1 MRVCPKCGEINGDNN
16 TSCFKCGALITAS
29 NSYQKICPKCKT
41 IYSAKTT
48 TCENCGSLLAVYS
61 SSSYKHSTSDA
72 SEGAARWMYI
82 VAILLPLIGII
93 MGLIYLGRRED
104 DIGKTMIMT
113 SIIASVVW
121 AILGFAIL

>member
-16 TSCFKCGALITAS
+16 TECFKCGALITAS

-41 IYSAKTT
+41 IYPAKTV
-48 TCENCGSLLAVYS
+48 TCETCGGLLAVYS
-61 SSSYKHSTSDA
+61 SSAYKHLTTNVRESPT
-72 SEGAARWMYI
+72 RWMYI

-104 DIGKTMIMT
+104 DMGKTMIIT

-121 AILGFAIL
+121 ALLGFIIL

>member
-1 MRVCPKCGEINGDNN
+1 M
-16 TSCFKCGALITAS
+16 
-29 NSYQKICPKCKT
+29 
-41 IYSAKTT
+41 YSGGYDYGTP
-48 TCENCGSLLAVYS
+48 
-61 SSSYKHSTSDA
+61 
-72 SEGAARWMYI
+72 RWAYV

-104 DIGKTMIMT
+104 DIGKTMIIT